1 MKEEGCLMAV
11 VSDEARLGPDDEE
24 HVMGCSGQ

>member
-24 HVMGCSGQ
+24 VMGCSGQ